1 MSVCVCCPGTFVLQ
15 VRLGR
20 GWMFWGVT
28 MQLTEAGEAAVD
40 HVLATLFR
48 GVQVRGME
56 GLVGWWVG
64 GVSVDASG

>member
-1 MSVCVCCPGTFVLQ
+1 
-15 VRLGR
+15 
-20 GWMFWGVT
+20 MFWGVT